1 MDSSFHCV
9 RNGVFV
15 NDSYMSSCS
24 VYLEDTPVKSRA
36 VLLLQV
42 LVLVRNVETWQ
53 YLLLGYFPQLGEQSL
68 PNTHIPCL
76 WDHKKILKLDMCYF
90 IRRIVNTMAI

>member
-1 MDSSFHCV
+1 MDGSFHCV

-68 PNTHIPCL
+68 PNTVDLLIMHTVNYY
-76 WDHKKILKLDMCYF
+76 KLHY
-90 IRRIVNTMAI
+90 AL